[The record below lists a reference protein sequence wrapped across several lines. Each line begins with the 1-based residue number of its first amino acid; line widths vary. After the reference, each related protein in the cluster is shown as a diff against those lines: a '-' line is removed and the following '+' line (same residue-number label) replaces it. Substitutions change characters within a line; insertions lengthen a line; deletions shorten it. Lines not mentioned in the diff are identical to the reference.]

1 MTGATTLKPAADMVK
16 ANDAHVLNESKAYRQ
31 ARDALLAEGRDTEW
45 YPKLDYAQT
54 TQETR

>member
-1 MTGATTLKPAADMVK
+1 MTGATTFKLAADVVK

-45 YPKLDYAQT
+45 CPKLDYAQT
-54 TQETR
+54 TQEAR